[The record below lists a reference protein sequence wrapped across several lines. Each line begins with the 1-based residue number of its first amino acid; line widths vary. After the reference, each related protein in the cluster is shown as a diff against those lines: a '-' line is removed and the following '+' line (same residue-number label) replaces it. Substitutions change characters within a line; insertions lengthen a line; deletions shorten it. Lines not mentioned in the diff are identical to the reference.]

1 MGFPIPKWLGGG
13 RAHTRPWHW
22 SPVSLQGCGFS
33 CSSALR
39 IWTIGCL
46 GALYNPHTRF
56 PSQQQ
61 GFTVSSFHYL
71 GATFTEL
78 VSAVFL
84 LFSGSFFFFLNILFI
99 SRERGREEKEKE
111 RNINT
116 WLPLMPPTRDLA
128 WNPVICL
135 DWESNQWPLDSQ
147 ASTQSTEP
155 QHPGQEF
162 LE

>member
-39 IWTIGCL
+39 IWTTGCL
-46 GALYNPHTRF
+46 GALSITLTLGSHHSNRVLLSPLF
-56 PSQQQ
+56 IILVPLSLSWSQQ
-61 GFTVSSFHYL
+61 
-71 GATFTEL
+71 
-78 VSAVFL
+78 
-84 LFSGSFFFFLNILFI
+84 FSYCSRALFFFFNILFI
-99 SRERGREEKEKE
+99 SRERGREDKEKE

-147 ASTQSTEP
+147 ASTQSPEP
-155 QHPGQEF
+155 HQPGLRLIF
-162 LE
+162 